1 MDFSVIFLIQIII
14 TILFCLIAAI
24 FDVRL
29 SFIPDE
35 LNFSLLIFGLTSN
48 LILSI
53 FLNNSK
59 FILCSFISMII
70 TYAISLLLWK
80 LNIWGGGDVKLLTAI
95 ATVIPIG
102 IEIPTLNIYPLLSI
116 YPFSFTVIINSILV
130 SFPYL
135 AIVFMHFNFKN
146 DLFNRNIDLLV
157 NIFNIN
163 SLILLLDMSFKK
175 VVKVKDLKEG
185 MIVDDFYFNNEHI
198 CFLIDDIKGNLKVY
212 KTNGNSDFKYYFKSQ
227 TAGGITL
234 KDVYLLKIMNSQNFI
249 SSEITVKMAFPF
261 VPSILVGLLIA
272 IFWGDLM
279 MLFIKNLFV
288 VI

>member
-272 IFWGDLM
+272 IFRGDLM

>member
-261 VPSILVGLLIA
+261 VPSILVGLLIV
-272 IFWGDLM
+272 IFRGDLM

>member
-1 MDFSVIFLIQIII
+1 
-14 TILFCLIAAI
+14 
-24 FDVRL
+24 
-29 SFIPDE
+29 
-35 LNFSLLIFGLTSN
+35 
-48 LILSI
+48 
-53 FLNNSK
+53 
-59 FILCSFISMII
+59 MII

-272 IFWGDLM
+272 IFRGDLM